1 MKPNYASAA
10 SELAGKVILASLDA
24 TVHTTKSN
32 EFGVRGFPTL
42 KYFPPGSTSAS
53 DAVEYDGGRST
64 SEIVNWMSGRAAENL
79 PPPELK
85 QAISQ
90 EVVKDNCEGKQ
101 LCVITFLPPL
111 LDCQSECR
119 NKYIKLL
126 KEQAEKFKKNSWG
139 LVISSIYL
147 ILCL

>member
-1 MKPNYASAA
+1 MKPNYAAA
-10 SELAGKVILASLDA
+10 ANELAGKVVLAALEA
-24 TVHTTKSN
+24 TVHTSASGA
-32 EFGVRGFPTL
+32 FGIKGFPTL

-53 DAVEYDGGRST
+53 DAIDYDGGRST
-64 SEIVNWMSGRAAENL
+64 SEIVNWMSGKAAENL

-90 EVVKDNCEGKQ
+90 ETVKENCDNKQ

-119 NKYIKLL
+119 NKYITSL
-126 KEQAEKFKKNSWG
+126 KEQAEKYKKNAWG
-139 LVISSIYL
+139 SV
-147 ILCL
+147 LCSKT